1 MHAHYFKYL
10 LNFKLPSGTSRG
22 ILTQKETFFL
32 ILKHQGKIG
41 IGECAVFRGLSI
53 DDLPDYE
60 EKLKWVC
67 SHIHLGKDI
76 LLEHL
81 KTFPSLFF
89 GVEQAFLS
97 LNNKETFLFFP
108 SLFVEGKAKIPI
120 NGLIWMG
127 KPEYM
132 YAQIQQ
138 KIAKGYTTIK
148 LKIGALDFETEL
160 MLIKKLRNEFNSN
173 EITLRVDA
181 NGAFS
186 PAESLEKIK
195 RLSDFD
201 IHSIEQPIKAGQWSE
216 MAELCRK
223 TPIDIALDEDLIG
236 VFNDNKQKLLNYI
249 RPQYIILKP
258 SLHGGFRGCDE
269 WIDLSEK
276 TKTKWWITS
285 ALESN
290 IGLNAISQYT
300 YSLPFELPQGLG
312 TGGLFTNNFESP
324 LRVESGFLTYDIDK
338 KWNLG
343 DEVNWTNLIPEY

>member
-1 MHAHYFKYL
+1 MQAYYFKYF

-32 ILKHQGKIG
+32 IIKHNGAIG

-53 DDLPDYE
+53 DDFPDYE
-60 EKLKWVC
+60 ENLNWVC
-67 SHIHLGKDI
+67 NHIHLGKDI
-76 LLEHL
+76 LLENL
-81 KTFPSLFF
+81 KTLPSLFF

-97 LNNKETFLFFP
+97 LKNKEPFLFFS

-127 KPEYM
+127 KPENM

-138 KIAKGYTTIK
+138 KIAEGFKTIK
-148 LKIGALDFETEL
+148 LKIGTLDFETEL
-160 MLIKKLRNEFNSN
+160 MLIKNLRNEFNSE
-173 EITLRVDA
+173 EITIRVDA
-181 NGAFS
+181 NGAYS
-186 PAESLEKIK
+186 PTEALEKLK

-236 VFNDNKQKLLNYI
+236 IFDDEKQKLLSYI
-249 RPQYIILKP
+249 QPQYLILKP
-258 SLHGGFRGCDE
+258 SLHGGFSGCDE
-269 WIDLSEK
+269 WIGLSKK

-290 IGLNAISQYT
+290 IGLNAIAQYT
-300 YSLPFELPQGLG
+300 YSLSIELPQGLG
-312 TGGLFTNNFESP
+312 TGGLFTNNFNSP
-324 LRVESGFLTYDIDK
+324 LWINSGFLAYDIDK
-338 KWNLG
+338 KWNLS
-343 DEVNWTNLIPEY
+343 EEMMKLIETF